1 MYDYISQANL
11 IIQGCVAV
19 IIVGMFYDIW
29 SSTKVYGGIVGKA
42 IRLFG
47 LGMLFITISIIENLL
62 VTFLIVQNSPEL
74 ALAQEIMNLAG
85 LVFLGLGFSKLA
97 SANKA

>member
-1 MYDYISQANL
+1 MNYFSQANL

-19 IIVGMFYDIW
+19 IIVGMFYNIW
-29 SSTKVYGGIVGKA
+29 SSTKVYGGIIGKA

-62 VTFLIVQNSPEL
+62 VTFLIIQNSPEL
-74 ALAQEIMNLAG
+74 ALIQEIMNLAG
-85 LVFLGLGFSKLA
+85 LVFLGLGFWKLS
-97 SANKA
+97 SANKV